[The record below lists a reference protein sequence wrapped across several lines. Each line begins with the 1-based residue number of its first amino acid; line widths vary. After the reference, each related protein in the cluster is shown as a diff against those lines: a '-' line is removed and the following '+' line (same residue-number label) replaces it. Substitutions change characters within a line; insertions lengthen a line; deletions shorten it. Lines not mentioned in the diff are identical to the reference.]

1 MTNDELRTLLAT
13 LKEFG
18 VTRYNDDDAALT
30 IELAPPP
37 PPPPQQVQKLVNA
50 RGEEED
56 PDKMVDANE
65 RMLRTL
71 LAATPFGNKR

>member
-18 VTRYNDDDAALT
+18 VTKFLHDDLLL
-30 IELAPPP
+30 ELAPPP

-56 PDKMVDANE
+56 PDKMVDTNE